1 MISESEF
8 HKLADITISQIAEG
22 LEANEELEVDYIAG
36 ILTVTLG
43 NGQQYVINKH
53 APTRQIWL
61 SSPKSGAWHFS
72 FKSLNT
78 WVSTN
83 KNQDLLE
90 LVSKEFNA
98 VF

>member
-8 HKLADITISQIAEG
+8 NKLADITISQIAEA
-22 LEANEELEVDYIAG
+22 LEINEELEVDYIAG
-36 ILTVTLG
+36 ILTVTLE

-61 SSPKSGAWHFS
+61 SSPKSGAWHFL
-72 FKSLNT
+72 FKSLNS

-90 LVSKEFNA
+90 LVSKELNA